1 VTVSEHDREY
11 MRRLAKASAELEG
24 ETGPP
29 SPATRRWMIGV
40 VNERRAK
47 SGLPPLE
54 DDDEQPPELEFF
66 RKARERG
73 MLRGDQQ
80 SA

>member
-1 VTVSEHDREY
+1 
-11 MRRLAKASAELEG
+11 MRRLARASVELER

-29 SPATRRWMIGV
+29 SPETRRWMMSF

-47 SGLPPLE
+47 SGTPPLE
-54 DDDEQPPELEFF
+54 DNDEQPPELEFF

-73 MLRGDQQ
+73 MLRIGHTP
-80 SA
+80 A